1 MGFRIL
7 LASGARKVSL
17 SGVRNTEKDGADE
30 LLVSRASGHG
40 TLSAEMSAERILGFA
55 QLLILLFAIKTSVK
69 R

>member
-1 MGFRIL
+1 M
-7 LASGARKVSL
+7 SL